1 MRDMDNSQNPMNV
14 NNSHIHALLQ
24 NNQVNALLKN
34 NFVKVTFKKLK
45 TAPVLEGRK
54 PRSLSQEEKEFLYY
68 YISWLLLIDNI
79 KIKIRQSIQRN
90 GFILDNFLLL
100 FYVTGFVTNIIQD
113 QMYFDFE
120 TIRENDRM
128 FVSIIGKPTT
138 KIQIIRFITKATN
151 VVWLSRN
158 LR

>member
-54 PRSLSQEEKEFLYY
+54 PRSLSQEEKLYY
-68 YISWLLLIDNI
+68 
-79 KIKIRQSIQRN
+79 
-90 GFILDNFLLL
+90 
-100 FYVTGFVTNIIQD
+100 
-113 QMYFDFE
+113 
-120 TIRENDRM
+120 
-128 FVSIIGKPTT
+128 
-138 KIQIIRFITKATN
+138 KA
-151 VVWLSRN
+151 
-158 LR
+158 